1 MQFFADHF
9 VLYFF
14 ANIYINFI
22 PFVAVNSIYKC
33 IDCLVFLLQ
42 CRVLSRFFI
51 GYRRYSQFCFGASL
65 YYDSLFR
72 NGIYSQILFL
82 QAMART
88 FFNCRTI
95 CFALYVFLLKVISIW
110 FSFIITAMLSD
121 IVPHFIH
128 RCLSKCS
135 HESCSNAL
143 EPFAMLIQNDSHS
156 DSSMQQSNF
165 AI

>member
-22 PFVAVNSIYKC
+22 PFVAVNGIYKC

-51 GYRRYSQFCFGASL
+51 GYRRCSQFCFGASL

-82 QAMART
+82 QAMVRT

-95 CFALYVFLLKVISIW
+95 CFTLYIFFIKSNINLIFIYYNCYAQRYCSALYPLLLIK
-110 FSFIITAMLSD
+110 M
-121 IVPHFIH
+121 
-128 RCLSKCS
+128 
-135 HESCSNAL
+135 
-143 EPFAMLIQNDSHS
+143 FA
-156 DSSMQQSNF
+156 
-165 AI
+165 